1 MLEKN
6 EKKYYFDAHF
16 HLADCIRDS
25 RVKHGNDT
33 EVHGN
38 DTIDSLSLSGLTRQS
53 IDIEWY
59 ACTCCHSQEE
69 WEVTGKYLSL
79 RHRERHCEAGQ
90 RQSGGLSLVSLR
102 AAMLRRAQEPQNDC
116 QGLKQD
122 SSKPQIYL
130 SYGLHPQSAGHIDI
144 KANADFLQ
152 ALLQEN
158 KLHAIG
164 EAGFDYF
171 NQDFRDQASTQ
182 EEMFNIQLSLALQY
196 QLPMVIHCRKANEKL
211 FEYSKQLKKLPA
223 VLFHSFMGMPK
234 EAQSLLDR
242 GINGYFSFGKQVLNN
257 NKKVLACISELPA
270 SVLLTETDAP
280 WQFLKG
286 EKFTQPREI
295 QKVFQAFC
303 QLRNTT
309 QEDLQAIFYNN
320 FFSLFSPKTVTKNS

>member
-16 HLADCIRDS
+16 HLADCIYD
-25 RVKHGNDT
+25 N
-33 EVHGN
+33 
-38 DTIDSLSLSGLTRQS
+38 IPLALSGN
-53 IDIEWY
+53 DIEWY
-59 ACTCCHSQEE
+59 ACTCCHSKEE

-79 RHRERHCEAGQ
+79 RQ
-90 RQSGGLSLVSLR
+90 
-102 AAMLRRAQEPQNDC
+102 AQGPQNDC
-116 QGLKQD
+116 QGPQND
-122 SSKPQIYL
+122 CQGPQNDCQGSQIYL

-196 QLPMVIHCRKANEKL
+196 QLPMIIHCRKANEKL

-270 SVLLTETDAP
+270 CVLLTETDAP

-286 EKFTQPREI
+286 EKFTQPQEI
-295 QKVFQAFC
+295 QKVFQTFC
-303 QLRNTT
+303 QLRNTS